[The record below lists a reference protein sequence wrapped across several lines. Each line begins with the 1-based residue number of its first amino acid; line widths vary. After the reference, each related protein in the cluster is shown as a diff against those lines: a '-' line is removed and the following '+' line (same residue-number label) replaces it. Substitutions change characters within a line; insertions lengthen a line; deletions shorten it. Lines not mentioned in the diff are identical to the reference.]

1 MGYELTGNSISST
14 YARLVQHVSDNY
26 YDGAGNILGIVSDT
40 SLQNYVAK
48 AGDAMTG
55 NLTINASLFVNGN
68 IGIGTTEPSTALH
81 IISDGTTSSMIRADV
96 GLILDT
102 VPPPPAFTCASLNE
116 VGNMPIGTHYY
127 FISYNT
133 SLGSTNLTGTSQG
146 STMGDSYGMKIV
158 TDASHSKASLSLT
171 KSNDYRVIGINIYR
185 TLSSTTDAYL
195 LATAPNETG
204 DWIDNY
210 PDSSLGS
217 IIYYSKE
224 NETNKQIYIDSVTRG
239 MLLGQGS
246 TYVGKNAGKSIT
258 TGGKNT
264 FIGSDAGA
272 VATTSS
278 GSVYVGRGAGQTSN
292 GSFNVGIGYQS
303 MLSSAGTGSY
313 NIAIGINSQ
322 LRNTTGTHNTAM
334 GSQALRENT
343 TGTNNVAIGGNTL
356 QNNTTSNSNVA
367 IGGYALFN
375 LTSGHYN
382 TAIGYNAIG
391 KQRTGTAT
399 TAIGYNAGAVI
410 ADSTTDNSICNYGLY
425 LGGNT
430 KASTLNNT
438 NEIVIGYNAI
448 GNGSNSVTLGA
459 DTITKTIL
467 RANVGIGTTAP
478 AFTLDVSGNIN
489 AKGYYADGSVG
500 FTGDVSAGQTM
511 RFKNGILIQV
521 L

>member
-1 MGYELTGNSISST
+1 MGYELTGNPISST
-14 YARLVQHVSDNY
+14 YTRLVQCVSSNY
-26 YDGAGNILGIVSDT
+26 YDGLGNWLDLAHNSSLG
-40 SLQNYVAK
+40 LFVAK
-48 AGDAMTG
+48 AGDTMTG
-55 NLTINASLFVNGN
+55 NLTINDSLFVNGN
-68 IGIGTTEPSTALH
+68 VGIGTTEPSTALH

-171 KSNDYRVIGINIYR
+171 KSNDYRVTGINIYR

-313 NIAIGINSQ
+313 NIAIGMNSQ
-322 LRNTTGTHNTAM
+322 LRNTTGTNNTAM

-343 TGTNNVAIGGNTL
+343 TGT
-356 QNNTTSNSNVA
+356 SNVA
-367 IGGYALFN
+367 IGSNSLFYIKP
-375 LTSGHYN
+375 GDFN
-382 TAIGYNAIG
+382 TALGARSGYFIEDGSVNSDCAYG
-391 KQRTGTAT
+391 VLL
-399 TAIGYNAGAVI
+399 GY
-410 ADSTTDNSICNYGLY
+410 DTRPKYMSSR
-425 LGGNT
+425 
-430 KASTLNNT
+430 
-438 NEIVIGYNAI
+438 NEIVIGYATV
-448 GNGSNSVTLGA
+448 GNGNNSVTIGNNN
-459 DTITKTIL
+459 ITKTIL
-467 RANVGIGTTAP
+467 KGNVGIGTTDPTA
-478 AFTLDVSGNIN
+478 ALDVSGNFNVNGNI
-489 AKGYYADGSVG
+489 YADGSVG
-500 FTGDVSAGQTM
+500 FTGDVTAGQTM
-511 RFKNGILIQV
+511 RFKNGILVEVI
-521 L
+521 